1 MSERDDDLIGSAVA
15 GREALSPR
23 VGRARA
29 TTHGEISHVALRLF
43 LDRGFEKTTI
53 DDIVD
58 AAGIGRRTFFRY
70 FPSKSDLPWGEFDA
84 LLEKMRRHL
93 AALPDDVPL
102 LDALREVIVEFN
114 DYPEDELP
122 LHRDRMW
129 LLLNVP
135 ALFAHSSLRYADWRQ
150 VIAEFVAARTGVAV
164 DAPEPQAIAW
174 ACLGLCLASYEQ
186 WLTHPDAD
194 LATLI
199 GNAFDL
205 TAAAFSGERT

>member
-1 MSERDDDLIGSAVA
+1 MSGSDDDPAASAVA
-15 GREALSPR
+15 EVGAHTPR
-23 VGRARA
+23 IGRARA

-53 DDIVD
+53 DDIVV

-84 LLEKMRRHL
+84 LLQRMRRHL
-93 AALPDDVPL
+93 SALPADMPL
-102 LDALREVIVEFN
+102 LDAVRVAIVAFN
-114 DYPEDELP
+114 DYPAEELP

-135 ALFAHSSLRYADWRQ
+135 ALFAHSSLRYAEWRQ
-150 VIAEFVAARTGVAV
+150 VIAEFVSERMGVAV
-164 DAPEPQAIAW
+164 DAPEPQSIAW

-186 WLTHPDAD
+186 WLAHPEAD
-194 LATLI
+194 LRSLI
-199 GNAFDL
+199 ENAFDL
-205 TAAAFSGERT
+205 MADTFARDRP

>member
-1 MSERDDDLIGSAVA
+1 MAGRDDDLVRSAVA
-15 GREALSPR
+15 NTDALTR
-23 VGRARA
+23 RIGRAPA

-53 DDIVD
+53 DDIVE

-70 FPSKSDLPWGEFDA
+70 FRSKSDLPWGEFDL
-84 LLEKMRRHL
+84 LLEEMRRHL
-93 AALPDDVPL
+93 AALPAELPL
-102 LDALREVIVEFN
+102 LEALRVAIVAFN
-114 DYPEDELP
+114 DYPESELA
-122 LHRDRMW
+122 LHRERMW

-150 VIAEFVAARTGVAV
+150 VIAEFVAGRMGVAV

-186 WLTHPDAD
+186 WLAHPDAD
-194 LATLI
+194 LQALI
-199 GNAFDL
+199 ENAFDL
-205 TAAAFSGERT
+205 MSDTFSGARA

>member
-1 MSERDDDLIGSAVA
+1 MSGRDDHLVRSAVVNSD
-15 GREALSPR
+15 ALTR
-23 VGRARA
+23 RIGRAPA

-53 DDIVD
+53 DDIVS

-70 FPSKSDLPWGEFDA
+70 FASKSDLPWGEFDA
-84 LLEKMRRHL
+84 LLAQMRRHL
-93 AALPDDVPL
+93 AALPDDVPV
-102 LDALREVIVEFN
+102 LDALREAIVEFN

-135 ALFAHSSLRYADWRQ
+135 ALFAHSSLRYAEWRQ
-150 VIAEFVAARTGVAV
+150 VIAEFVATRTGVAV

-186 WLTHPDAD
+186 WLAHPDAD
-194 LATLI
+194 LRMLI

-205 TAAAFSGERT
+205 TSAVFSGART